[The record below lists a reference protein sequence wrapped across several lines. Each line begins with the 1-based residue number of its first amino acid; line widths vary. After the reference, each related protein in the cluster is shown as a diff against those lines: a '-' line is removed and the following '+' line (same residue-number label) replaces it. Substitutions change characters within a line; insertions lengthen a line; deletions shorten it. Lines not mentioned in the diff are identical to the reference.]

1 MRKTQCDKCKAYAIY
16 VAFGKEICAGC
27 KESERSNVANAA
39 VKKNPY
45 KPLQTN

>member
-27 KESERSNVANAA
+27 KEDARGKLVNAG
-39 VKKNPY
+39 VKK
-45 KPLQTN
+45 K